1 MAPRFAL
8 PAKAGGQGSR
18 LAREGSSLAPDL
30 PGPALY
36 GKLNGHK
43 WRISFGVLDQPLPHQ
58 SRMIMSFT
66 SDASIQRKIRQ
77 TICKWDLHAQNL
89 MSEYHLRYGGYGG
102 IGYYMVSDMY
112 IALFSRF
119 TTCGSWEGH
128 NILDYL
134 VENDSDVMP
143 DRRAVRTRYQDNGQ
157 LAASRYR

>member
-1 MAPRFAL
+1 
-8 PAKAGGQGSR
+8 
-18 LAREGSSLAPDL
+18 
-30 PGPALY
+30 
-36 GKLNGHK
+36 
-43 WRISFGVLDQPLPHQ
+43 VLDQPLPHQ